1 MKSPQKFEAFL
12 FDLDGTLVDSNGIV
26 ERVME
31 AWCEQNGVSYSE
43 IKDSNHGSRSVDT
56 VAAVAP
62 HLDAKKAA
70 EEIEAGERAGL
81 VDLKEIEGARGF
93 LSQIPQGR
101 WGIAT
106 SSYLITAKAKLSAAG
121 IPVPSVLVAADGVR
135 EGKPHPE
142 AYLKASKELGYRPED
157 CLVFED
163 SETGAQSALNAGCS
177 VLVVGSASVTDHPRI
192 VGRGTNFSEF
202 QMLVDQDG
210 RLGIVVDSTLV

>member
-1 MKSPQKFEAFL
+1 MSQKFEAFL

-31 AWCEQNGVSYSE
+31 AWCQQNGVSYSE

-62 HLDAKKAA
+62 HLDAVQAA
-70 EEIEAGERAGL
+70 ADIEAGERAEL
-81 VDLKEIEGARGF
+81 ADLREIEGARSF
-93 LSQIPQGR
+93 LYQVPQGR

-106 SSYLITAKAKLSAAG
+106 SSYLLTAKAKLRAAS
-121 IPVPSVLVAADGVR
+121 IPIPSVLVAADGVL

-142 AYLKASKELGYRPED
+142 AYLKASMELGYRPED

-163 SETGAQSALNAGCS
+163 SETGVRSALNAGCR
-177 VLVVGSASVTDHPRI
+177 VFVVGSSLVMNDSRI
-192 VGRGTNFSEF
+192 VGRGARFSDL
-202 QMLVDQDG
+202 QLLVDGDG
-210 RLGIVVDSTLV
+210 RLEIVLDSTLV

>member
-1 MKSPQKFEAFL
+1 MSQKFEAFL

-31 AWCEQNGVSYSE
+31 AWCQQNGVSYSE

-62 HLDAKKAA
+62 HLDAVQAA
-70 EEIEAGERAGL
+70 ADIEAGERAEL
-81 VDLKEIEGARGF
+81 VDLREIEGARSF
-93 LSQIPQGR
+93 LSQVPQGR

-106 SSYLITAKAKLSAAG
+106 SSYLLTAKAKLRAAS
-121 IPVPSVLVAADGVR
+121 IPIPSVLVAADGVL

-142 AYLKASKELGYRPED
+142 AYLKALMELGYRPED

-163 SETGAQSALNAGCS
+163 SETGVRSALNAGCR
-177 VLVVGSASVTDHPRI
+177 VFVVGSSLVMNESRI
-192 VGRGTNFSEF
+192 VGRGASFSEL
-202 QMLVDQDG
+202 QLLVDEDG
-210 RLGIVVDSTLV
+210 RLEIVLDSTLA

>member
-1 MKSPQKFEAFL
+1 MSQKFEAFL

-31 AWCEQNGVSYSE
+31 AWCQQNGVSYSE

-62 HLDAKKAA
+62 HLDAVQAA
-70 EEIEAGERAGL
+70 ADIEAGERAEL
-81 VDLKEIEGARGF
+81 VDLREIEGARSF
-93 LSQIPQGR
+93 LSQVPQGR

-106 SSYLITAKAKLSAAG
+106 SSYLLTAKAKLRAAS
-121 IPVPSVLVAADGVR
+121 IPIPSVLVAADGVL

-142 AYLKASKELGYRPED
+142 AYLKASMELGYRPED

-163 SETGAQSALNAGCS
+163 SETGVRSALNAGCR
-177 VLVVGSASVTDHPRI
+177 VFVVGSSLVMNESRI
-192 VGRGTNFSEF
+192 VGRGASFSEL
-202 QMLVDQDG
+202 QLLVDEDG
-210 RLGIVVDSTLV
+210 RLEIVLDSTLG

>member
-1 MKSPQKFEAFL
+1 MSQKFEAFL

-31 AWCEQNGVSYSE
+31 AWCQQNGVSYSE

-62 HLDAKKAA
+62 HLDAVQAA
-70 EEIEAGERAGL
+70 ADIEAGERAEL
-81 VDLKEIEGARGF
+81 ADLREIEGARSF
-93 LSQIPQGR
+93 LSQVPQGR

-106 SSYLITAKAKLSAAG
+106 SSYLLTAKAKLRAAS
-121 IPVPSVLVAADGVR
+121 IPIPSVLVAADGVL

-142 AYLKASKELGYRPED
+142 AYLKASMELGYRPED

-163 SETGAQSALNAGCS
+163 SETGVRSALNAGCR
-177 VLVVGSASVTDHPRI
+177 VFVVGSSLVMNDSRI
-192 VGRGTNFSEF
+192 VGRGARFSDL
-202 QMLVDQDG
+202 QLLVDGDG
-210 RLGIVVDSTLV
+210 RLEIVLDSTLV

>member
-1 MKSPQKFEAFL
+1 MSQKFEAFL

-31 AWCEQNGVSYSE
+31 AWCQQNGVSYSE

-62 HLDAKKAA
+62 HLDAVQAA
-70 EEIEAGERAGL
+70 ADIEAGERAEL
-81 VDLKEIEGARGF
+81 ADLREIEGARSF
-93 LSQIPQGR
+93 LSQVPQGR

-106 SSYLITAKAKLSAAG
+106 SSYLLTAKAKLRAAS
-121 IPVPSVLVAADGVR
+121 IPIPSVLVAADGVL

-142 AYLKASKELGYRPED
+142 AYLKASMELGYRPED

-163 SETGAQSALNAGCS
+163 SETGVRSALNAGCR
-177 VLVVGSASVTDHPRI
+177 VFVVGSSLVMNDSRI
-192 VGRGTNFSEF
+192 VGRGARFSDL
-202 QMLVDQDG
+202 QLLVDGDR
-210 RLGIVVDSTLV
+210 RLEIILDSTLV

>member
-1 MKSPQKFEAFL
+1 MSQKFEAFL

-31 AWCEQNGVSYSE
+31 AWCQQNGVSYSE

-62 HLDAKKAA
+62 HLDAVQAAADIEA
-70 EEIEAGERAGL
+70 EERGELA
-81 VDLKEIEGARGF
+81 DLREIEGARSF
-93 LSQIPQGR
+93 LSQVPQGR

-106 SSYLITAKAKLSAAG
+106 SSYLLTAKAKLRAAS
-121 IPVPSVLVAADGVR
+121 IPIPSVLVAADGVL

-142 AYLKASKELGYRPED
+142 AYLKASMELGYRPED

-163 SETGAQSALNAGCS
+163 SETGVRSALNAGCR
-177 VLVVGSASVTDHPRI
+177 VFVVGSSLVMNESRI
-192 VGRGTNFSEF
+192 VGRGASFSEL
-202 QMLVDQDG
+202 QLLVDRDG
-210 RLGIVVDSTLV
+210 RLEIVLDSTLV

>member
-1 MKSPQKFEAFL
+1 MSQKFEAFL

-31 AWCEQNGVSYSE
+31 AWCQQNGVSYSE

-62 HLDAKKAA
+62 HLDAVQAA
-70 EEIEAGERAGL
+70 ADIEAGERAEL
-81 VDLKEIEGARGF
+81 VDLREIEGARSF
-93 LSQIPQGR
+93 LSQVPQGR

-106 SSYLITAKAKLSAAG
+106 SSYLLTAKAKLRAASFP
-121 IPVPSVLVAADGVR
+121 IPSVLVAADGEL

-142 AYLKASKELGYRPED
+142 AYLKASMELGYRPED

-163 SETGAQSALNAGCS
+163 SETGVRSALNAGCR
-177 VLVVGSASVTDHPRI
+177 VFVVGSSLVMNESRI
-192 VGRGTNFSEF
+192 VGRGASFSEL
-202 QMLVDQDG
+202 QLLVDEDG
-210 RLGIVVDSTLV
+210 RLEIVLDSTLA

>member
-1 MKSPQKFEAFL
+1 MSHKFEAFL

-31 AWCEQNGVSYSE
+31 AWCQQNGVSYSE

-62 HLDAKKAA
+62 HLDAVQAA
-70 EEIEAGERAGL
+70 ADIEAGERAEL
-81 VDLKEIEGARGF
+81 VDLREIEGARSF
-93 LSQIPQGR
+93 LSQVPQGR

-106 SSYLITAKAKLSAAG
+106 SSYLLTAKAKLWAAS
-121 IPVPSVLVAADGVR
+121 IPIPRVLVAADGVL

-142 AYLKASKELGYRPED
+142 AYLKASMELGYRPED

-163 SETGAQSALNAGCS
+163 SETGVRSALNAGCR
-177 VLVVGSASVTDHPRI
+177 VFVVGSSLVMNESRI
-192 VGRGTNFSEF
+192 VGRGASFSEL
-202 QMLVDQDG
+202 QLLVDEDG
-210 RLGIVVDSTLV
+210 RLEIVLDSTLV

>member
-1 MKSPQKFEAFL
+1 MSQKFEAFL

-31 AWCEQNGVSYSE
+31 AWCQQNGVSYSE

-62 HLDAKKAA
+62 HLDAVQAA
-70 EEIEAGERAGL
+70 ADIEAGERAEL
-81 VDLKEIEGARGF
+81 VDLREIEGARSF
-93 LSQIPQGR
+93 LSQVPQGR

-106 SSYLITAKAKLSAAG
+106 SSYLLTAKAKLRAAS
-121 IPVPSVLVAADGVR
+121 IPIPSVLVAADGVL

-142 AYLKASKELGYRPED
+142 AYLKASMELGYRPED

-163 SETGAQSALNAGCS
+163 SETGVRSALNAGCR
-177 VLVVGSASVTDHPRI
+177 VFVVGSSLVMNESRI
-192 VGRGTNFSEF
+192 VGRGASFSEL
-202 QMLVDQDG
+202 QLLVDEDG
-210 RLGIVVDSTLV
+210 RLEIVLDSTLA

>member
-1 MKSPQKFEAFL
+1 MQKLKKRPQKFEAFI

-26 ERVME
+26 ERVMK
-31 AWCEQNGVSYSE
+31 AWCQENGVSYSE

-81 VDLKEIEGARGF
+81 ADLKEIEGARDF

-106 SSYLITAKAKLSAAG
+106 SSYLLTARAKLSAAG

-142 AYLKASKELGYRPED
+142 AYLKALVELGCRPED

-163 SETGAQSALNAGCS
+163 SGTGVRSALNAGCRVFVIGS
-177 VLVVGSASVTDHPRI
+177 SAVVDDPRI
-192 VGRGTNFSEF
+192 VGQGEDFSEV
-202 QMLVDQDG
+202 QLLRDGDG
-210 RLGIVVDSTLV
+210 RLKIVLN

>member
-1 MKSPQKFEAFL
+1 MSQKFEAFL

-31 AWCEQNGVSYSE
+31 AWCQQNGVSYSE

-62 HLDAKKAA
+62 HLDAVQAAADIEA
-70 EEIEAGERAGL
+70 EERGELA
-81 VDLKEIEGARGF
+81 DLREIEGARSF
-93 LSQIPQGR
+93 LSQVPQGR

-106 SSYLITAKAKLSAAG
+106 SSYLLTAKAKLRAAS
-121 IPVPSVLVAADGVR
+121 IPIPSVLVAADGVL

-142 AYLKASKELGYRPED
+142 AYLKASMELGYRPED

-163 SETGAQSALNAGCS
+163 SETGVRSALNAGCR
-177 VLVVGSASVTDHPRI
+177 VFAVGSSLVMNESRI
-192 VGRGTNFSEF
+192 VGRGASFSEL
-202 QMLVDQDG
+202 QLLVDRDG
-210 RLGIVVDSTLV
+210 RLEIVLDSTLV